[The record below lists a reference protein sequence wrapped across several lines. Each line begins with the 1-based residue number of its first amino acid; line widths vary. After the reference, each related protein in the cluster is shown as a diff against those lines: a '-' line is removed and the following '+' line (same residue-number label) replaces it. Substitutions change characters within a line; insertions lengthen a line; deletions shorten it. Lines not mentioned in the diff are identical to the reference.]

1 MSEDARTWQG
11 LDELSRAAPAPGRDK
26 EFPGGKT
33 LWEWIGE
40 PSPAA
45 GAASVAEGE
54 GETRR
59 DVLKMMG
66 FSLGALATA
75 GALGCRIPERRALP
89 LVSEPEELVPGVAD
103 FYATTCG
110 GCAAGCGLLVKVR
123 DGRPIKIEG
132 NPDSPLSGGGTCARG
147 QATVLSLYDEQ
158 RFKGPTWLGQATS
171 WTEIDAAVSSR
182 LAAVAARG
190 HGIVL
195 LTTPGLGPSFRR
207 LIAAWQERFPG
218 ARHRVHEA
226 ISLSAL
232 AQANERSF
240 GLAVVPRYRLD
251 LARLVVALDADFL
264 GTWLSPVEHTRGY
277 TAARRVSDPGVA
289 AGAGMLRH
297 VQVESQMS
305 LTGSNADLRLAMR
318 PSEIGLAALSLLQ
331 GVARR
336 AGAAAPNVPA
346 WSGAAA
352 LEPVAADLWAHRG
365 TSIVL
370 AGENDPALQVV
381 VNRINALLGNVGRT
395 IDLEHPSR
403 QSAG

>member
-1 MSEDARTWQG
+1 PRSRSSRSRWRRGARSAGSRSTTCRTSSTSTTASTSRWRGSPASAATARSRRWTGSARRHRSPWAGASAATVPKASCCPRCAEWRSLPSSRSAAPPAARTVRNATTRAAGSEAVMSEDARSWQG
-11 LDELSRAAPAPGRDK
+11 HDELSRAAPAPGRDK

-40 PSPAA
+40 PSPAAA

-89 LVSEPEELVPGVAD
+89 LVSEPEDLVPGVAD

-132 NPDSPLSGGGTCARG
+132 NPDSPLSLGGTCARG

-195 LTTPGLGPSFRR
+195 LTAPGLGPSFRR

-251 LARLVVALDADFL
+251 LARLVV
-264 GTWLSPVEHTRGY
+264 
-277 TAARRVSDPGVA
+277 
-289 AGAGMLRH
+289 
-297 VQVESQMS
+297 
-305 LTGSNADLRLAMR
+305 
-318 PSEIGLAALSLLQ
+318 
-331 GVARR
+331 
-336 AGAAAPNVPA
+336 
-346 WSGAAA
+346 
-352 LEPVAADLWAHRG
+352 
-365 TSIVL
+365 
-370 AGENDPALQVV
+370 
-381 VNRINALLGNVGRT
+381 
-395 IDLEHPSR
+395 
-403 QSAG
+403 